1 MQTISGTGA
10 LKVAATFLRTFT
22 PGGTQILLPKPT
34 WVNHHA
40 IFNTSGFGGMV
51 REYRYF
57 DKSTNGMDVSGC
69 LEDIANAPRQ
79 SVIVLHAC
87 AHNPTGV
94 DPSMDTWKQISDIC
108 KERNHVVLFDVAYQG
123 FASGD
128 PVRDSQAVRMFAE
141 EGHELLA
148 CQSFAKNFGLY
159 GERVGNLNVI
169 CSSKEKAA
177 AVTSQLAIII
187 RTQYSNPPLFG
198 ARLVSTVLNDSR
210 LKDEWS
216 QDVQTMSNRL
226 KEMRQGLGDALVKAG
241 SQKNWDH
248 ITSQIGMFAYSG
260 LTPEQVQ
267 RLIEEHHIYMT
278 KDGRISIS
286 GLNTH
291 NLQRVANAIHEVT
304 RE

>member
-1 MQTISGTGA
+1 M
-10 LKVAATFLRTFT
+10 
-22 PGGTQILLPKPT
+22 
-34 WVNHHA
+34 
-40 IFNTSGFGGMV
+40 

-57 DKSTNGMDVSGC
+57 DNKSNGMDVAGC
-69 LEDIANAPRQ
+69 LEDIRRAPKQ

-94 DPSMDTWKQISDIC
+94 DPSTDTWKQISDIC
-108 KERNHVVLFDVAYQG
+108 KERQHIVLFDVAYQG

-128 PVRDSQAVRMFAE
+128 PVRDSHAVRMFVD
-141 EGHELLA
+141 EGHELIA

-159 GERVGNLNVI
+159 GERVGNLNVV
-169 CSSKEKAA
+169 CSSKEQATA
-177 AVTSQLAIII
+177 ITSQLAIII

-198 ARLVSTVLNDSR
+198 ARIVSTVLNDPQ
-210 LKDEWS
+210 LKEIWD
-216 QDVQTMSNRL
+216 QDVRAMSNRL
-226 KEMRQGLGDALVKAG
+226 KEMRSGLGSMLTKVG
-241 SQKNWDH
+241 SQRNWDH

-267 RLIEEHHIYMT
+267 RLIDEYHIYLT

-291 NLQRVANAIHEVT
+291 NLEKVATAIHDVT
-304 RE
+304 K